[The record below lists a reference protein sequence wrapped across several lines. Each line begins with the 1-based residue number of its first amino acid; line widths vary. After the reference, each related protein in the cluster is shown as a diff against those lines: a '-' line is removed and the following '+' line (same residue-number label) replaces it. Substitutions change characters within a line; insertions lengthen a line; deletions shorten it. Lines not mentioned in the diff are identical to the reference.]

1 MAFRSLAAVLLHV
14 LVVTLPSNAR
24 ADPIRVT
31 EGALVGDTF
40 FVTLTATGER
50 GLSISTSGD
59 AFGGSYGPS
68 HCSPCL
74 PGDQLNIRSS
84 WSGLDFRGL
93 VSLDGRT
100 FRVGG
105 VTSGSLLADFEG
117 DNVLMPEFAGDTRVS
132 LTRPFSFDGLFFY
145 PESEIPPAEPKHS
158 RGQAL
163 PRFSLTGPFRII
175 PGDSAGPNT
184 SFHLCPSRRPSSW
197 SVSVLPAWVCGGCGS
212 GRHRLQTHPRFNRSR
227 HQSGP
232 CCVGALSS
240 HSGLP
245 EHRLQPL
252 ALQPLRGTGSVSVWV
267 IE

>member
-1 MAFRSLAAVLLHV
+1 M
-14 LVVTLPSNAR
+14 
-24 ADPIRVT
+24 T

-105 VTSGSLLADFEG
+105 VTSGLLLADFEG

-145 PESEIPPAEPKHS
+145 PESEIPPRRAET
-158 RGQAL
+158 
-163 PRFSLTGPFRII
+163 LTGSGTATLQF
-175 PGDSAGPNT
+175 D
-184 SFHLCPSRRPSSW
+184 W
-197 SVSVLPAWVCGGCGS
+197 SVSDNSWGFSGAKYEFSPVPEPTSLVLVGIGLAGMGV
-212 GRHRLQTHPRFNRSR
+212 RRLRQRK
-227 HQSGP
+227 
-232 CCVGALSS
+232 A
-240 HSGLP
+240 
-245 EHRLQPL
+245 
-252 ALQPLRGTGSVSVWV
+252 
-267 IE
+267 